1 MATEKLPWLRLYCE
15 ILDSEKT
22 RLLAFEDRWHFV
34 ALLVLKRSGILDA
47 GDPPDMLQRKV
58 AVKLGLQLR
67 EVESVASRLAEVGLI
82 DAATYQPL
90 GWDARQY
97 SSDSSAERT
106 RAYRRRQ
113 RDQKR
118 HGHVTVTAPD
128 TEADSDPEKEVRTPA
143 GVCRSPRSS
152 AKSKGRHGLE
162 ALHGMLT
169 NGKRK

>member
-1 MATEKLPWLRLYCE
+1 MVTEKMPWLRLYTD
-15 ILDSEKT
+15 IVDNEKV

-34 ALLVLKRSGILDA
+34 ALLALKRSGILDA
-47 GDPPDMLQRKV
+47 GDALEMLQRKV
-58 AVKLGLQLR
+58 ALKMGLQLR
-67 EVESVASRLAEVGLI
+67 ELEAASSRLAEVGLI
-82 DAATYQPL
+82 DASTYHPL

-97 SSDSSAERT
+97 ASDSSAERT

-118 HGHVTVTAPD
+118 HSDVTATAPD
-128 TEADSDPEKEVRTPA
+128 TETDSDPEKQVRTPA
-143 GVCRSPRSS
+143 GVRSPSRSS